1 MMMIMIMILLLTIM
15 KVIMISEYPN
25 NDLATHLT
33 FPGLGGGLTLPL
45 LGLLE
50 H

>member
-1 MMMIMIMILLLTIM
+1 MMIMIMVLLMIM

-33 FPGLGGGLTLPL
+33 FPGLGGGLSLPL